1 MHARHQPAERVLP
14 LVELGRTAA
23 RHRDVFR
30 RRLDEVI
37 WQTGGP
43 IRHRIAVELGPA
55 GVMVQDD
62 VEHQVVR
69 LRSLKSIVT
78 EGAGELMRQRSVL
91 VHHDRQTRLTGRRR
105 LNNHA
110 DLLAIVDA
118 LDRPS

>member
-1 MHARHQPAERVLP
+1 
-14 LVELGRTAA
+14 
-23 RHRDVFR
+23 
-30 RRLDEVI
+30 
-37 WQTGGP
+37 
-43 IRHRIAVELGPA
+43 
-55 GVMVQDD
+55 MVQDD
-62 VEHQVVR
+62 VEHQVVW

>member
-23 RHRDVFR
+23 RHRDVFC

-37 WQTGGP
+37 RQTGGP

-69 LRSLKSIVT
+69 LRYLKSIVT
-78 EGAGELMRQRSVL
+78 EGAGELMRQSRVL
-91 VHHDRQTRLTGRRR
+91 VHHDRQTGLTGRRR

-110 DLLAIVDA
+110 DILAMVDA
-118 LDRPS
+118 LERPS